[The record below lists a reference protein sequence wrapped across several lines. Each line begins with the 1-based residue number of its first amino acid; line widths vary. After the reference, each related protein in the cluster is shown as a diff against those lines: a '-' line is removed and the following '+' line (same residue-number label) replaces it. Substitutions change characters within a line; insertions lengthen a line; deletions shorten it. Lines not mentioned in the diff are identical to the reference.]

1 LPGSIYTEKKFRMN
15 NRRSAMR
22 SVLCGVF
29 CVLLFVGTCTYI
41 ESTGSASYRASIVYQ
56 QRNFSGGS
64 LSGQSVMVLPILS
77 KKGFDTTAA
86 LGASE
91 CAALLSGIRGD
102 IKPVFRD
109 EFEKRYLAGHDSA
122 SLANFYNKLA
132 SGEVIALGTSDSV
145 WKAMDA
151 AYCSVVRIKNA
162 LTIKGFD
169 GVVKRRLILETELW
183 DVDSSETV
191 LRVEVQGKAG
201 QQTSDV
207 DFIRAALRS
216 AFEKLPAFAPA
227 SHEKAW

>member
-1 LPGSIYTEKKFRMN
+1 MN
-15 NRRSAMR
+15 IRRSSLF
-22 SVLCGVF
+22 SVLCIVF
-29 CVLLFVGTCTYI
+29 WALLVVASCTYI
-41 ESTGSASYRASIVYQ
+41 ESTGSASYRASVVYQ

-77 KKGFDTTAA
+77 KKGFDTTSA

-91 CAALLSGIRGD
+91 CAALLSGVRGD
-102 IKPVFRD
+102 VTPVYRD

-132 SGEVIALGTSDSV
+132 SGEVMALCTSDSV
-145 WKAMDA
+145 WKAMGTP
-151 AYCSVVRIKNA
+151 YCSVIRIKNA

-169 GVVKRRLILETELW
+169 GVVKRRLVLESELW

-191 LRVEVQGKAG
+191 LRVEVQGRAG

-207 DFIRAALRS
+207 DFVKAALRS

-227 SHEKAW
+227 SHEKNW